1 MDVHQVGLNLLGTFL
16 ISDLRFLIRH
26 KKIYQRAKLLDKFID
41 FYIKAKKRVN
51 FPHKVVKN
59 IVCLL
64 FPNARYEGKG
74 AFKTV
79 HHISTRSREL
89 ILKFSMEKNIKKDF
103 EAYTSLPPSIRN
115 RYFAKIY
122 WSTKYCLLQK
132 YGKKAKVPDDKL
144 QQLKIVAK
152 KYGLSDVRVANI
164 RKVNGNFKIVDASV
178 SE

>member
-1 MDVHQVGLNLLGTFL
+1 MV
-16 ISDLRFLIRH
+16 
-26 KKIYQRAKLLDKFID
+26 
-41 FYIKAKKRVN
+41 
-51 FPHKVVKN
+51 
-59 IVCLL
+59 
-64 FPNARYEGKG
+64 
-74 AFKTV
+74 
-79 HHISTRSREL
+79 
-89 ILKFSMEKNIKKDF
+89 LKFSMEKNIKKDF
-103 EAYTSLPPSIRN
+103 ETYTRLPPSIRN